1 MPKIQQLS
9 PHVADLIAAGEVVE
23 RPGSVIKELIEN
35 SIDAGATMLTVEIKN
50 GGMTYMRVTDNGC
63 GISPEDAPTAF
74 LRHATSKLRDA
85 RGLECIKTL
94 GFRGEALAA
103 IAAVSRV
110 TLKTCERGANEGTEV
125 RLSGG
130 EVTFCGPCGCPEG
143 TTMVVEDLFYNTP
156 ARLKFMKSD
165 RAEGLN
171 VSAVVLRCAMSHPE
185 VSVKYIKDGKE
196 ECHTAGDGRVD
207 SCIYTLLG
215 RETGAGMINAE
226 TTDGTVSVSGCIS
239 TPEGC
244 RGNRTHQFFFVNGR
258 FVKSKLLQAALEQ
271 AYKNSLFTGRYPAC
285 VLYITLP
292 EHEVDV
298 NVHPTKTEVRFLHEK
313 QVFDGVYYAALSAL
327 GGKPKTEEKPA
338 APAEKLENPPLRAHI
353 GVPSGG
359 FKSEPAKSTY
369 GGGFKTVSADSF
381 RKSTAYGASGGFK
394 TSVPAMSDG
403 AAKSFVHNET
413 RTPYQTKFDAAKAG
427 SVQPKPEPQKFEPA
441 QTALDIPKSEPAH
454 EEITLFKSEPVPE
467 SFFPPVEDDWRMV
480 GEVLAT
486 YIVVERGDS
495 VFFIDKHAAHERM
508 NFDRLKKQAAEPMT
522 QQLLY
527 PVICRLG
534 AEDMVVFEENIDFL
548 RSLGFEADVFGESSA
563 AVRAVPEDIDAANVP
578 DALSEICE
586 KLRQGRYDDIE
597 TRRDAALRTIACKAS
612 IKAGKLSE
620 PEELRLLCRKVLS
633 GEVRTCPHG
642 RPVLMELTRTQI
654 DRGFKR
660 I

>member
-215 RETGAGMINAE
+215 RETGAGMINAVP
-226 TTDGTVSVSGCIS
+226 GTFCLAVIVLRRYRQDRFRCKRRR
-239 TPEGC
+239 C
-244 RGNRTHQFFFVNGR
+244 R
-258 FVKSKLLQAALEQ
+258 
-271 AYKNSLFTGRYPAC
+271 
-285 VLYITLP
+285 
-292 EHEVDV
+292 
-298 NVHPTKTEVRFLHEK
+298 
-313 QVFDGVYYAALSAL
+313 
-327 GGKPKTEEKPA
+327 
-338 APAEKLENPPLRAHI
+338 
-353 GVPSGG
+353 
-359 FKSEPAKSTY
+359 
-369 GGGFKTVSADSF
+369 
-381 RKSTAYGASGGFK
+381 
-394 TSVPAMSDG
+394 
-403 AAKSFVHNET
+403 
-413 RTPYQTKFDAAKAG
+413 
-427 SVQPKPEPQKFEPA
+427 
-441 QTALDIPKSEPAH
+441 
-454 EEITLFKSEPVPE
+454 
-467 SFFPPVEDDWRMV
+467 
-480 GEVLAT
+480 
-486 YIVVERGDS
+486 
-495 VFFIDKHAAHERM
+495 
-508 NFDRLKKQAAEPMT
+508 
-522 QQLLY
+522 
-527 PVICRLG
+527 CR
-534 AEDMVVFEENIDFL
+534 
-548 RSLGFEADVFGESSA
+548 
-563 AVRAVPEDIDAANVP
+563 
-578 DALSEICE
+578 
-586 KLRQGRYDDIE
+586 
-597 TRRDAALRTIACKAS
+597 
-612 IKAGKLSE
+612 
-620 PEELRLLCRKVLS
+620 
-633 GEVRTCPHG
+633 
-642 RPVLMELTRTQI
+642 
-654 DRGFKR
+654 
-660 I
+660 